1 MASGMTEFVIGKA
14 LLFGLWAASLCAG
27 GLLPP
32 IKSSYLMPNGTV
44 NGVASG
50 NLSFSSSSSPSPTEY
65 WCFDTFDLSYMECC
79 GLGDPGDDCK
89 HAAAVCF
96 DQVECQD
103 GCELDLAQGIAAES
117 GATSFSWYVQ
127 IHWSNSESPAVDAR
141 KIH

>member
-1 MASGMTEFVIGKA
+1 MASRTTKFVIGKA
-14 LLFGLWAASLCAG
+14 LLFGLWAAGLCAG

-32 IKSSYLMPNGTV
+32 VKHSYLMPNSTI

-50 NLSFSSSSSPSPTEY
+50 NLSFSSLSQQKQMSPQLKVANAVHSPLSSPSPIEY
-65 WCFDTFDLSYMECC
+65 WCFDTLDLSYMECC

-103 GCELDLAQGIAAES
+103 GCELELAQGVAAES
-117 GATSFSWYVQ
+117 RTTSFSW
-127 IHWSNSESPAVDAR
+127 
-141 KIH
+141 